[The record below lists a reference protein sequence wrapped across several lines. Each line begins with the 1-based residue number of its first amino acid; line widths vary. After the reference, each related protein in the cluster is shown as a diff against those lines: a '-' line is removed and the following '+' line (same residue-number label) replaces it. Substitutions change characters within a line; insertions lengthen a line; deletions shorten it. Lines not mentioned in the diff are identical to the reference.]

1 MSRKA
6 ALFTLTALAC
16 AVPAMAQPLPEIAP
30 VSPTDTA
37 SALPKGWNKSASFME
52 IFVRSYKDSDGDGVG
67 DIKGLTSKLDY
78 LKDLGVTGLW
88 LMPMGPSE
96 DRDHGYA
103 QMDYRAINP
112 EFGTLAD
119 FDELVREAHKRGI
132 GIILDWVVNH
142 SASTDP
148 LFLDAASSEKSRF
161 RDWYLFSKTDPK
173 WKVHGY
179 FPWRKNPKGEGWYY
193 AVFSPEMPDW
203 NLRNPAVTDYL
214 ESSMRFWMNRGVDGF
229 RLDAVTMLFE
239 DGPKSTFNNPQ
250 NPKFTAELAGVVDGY
265 DNRFMVCE
273 ASEGADM
280 YAQSCGSTFAFGS
293 QQEIRKSVLAGKL
306 SAGLVAQLKS
316 PLRALEPLTLQTHDS
331 YVGDRLI
338 DQYGVN
344 GLDNYIAA
352 AATALLGSDVSF
364 SYYGEEIGESNNG
377 KFNDPGLRGPMSWTA
392 DQHTAGFT
400 SGAESGREPEGR
412 PRSQRPAAPGPQLR
426 ERRPGRVLV
435 GLRQS
440 DHALQGRVP
449 AQRQLVRLAGRL
461 RPGPRGHARA
471 ARDPAG
477 RDQAG
482 QAQLLALRGHRAA
495 LRERCQGHPRGAA
508 AGRRRRH
515 RPRHPGH
522 VLQPGRRGWLRA
534 AFPRPHRLRRPSRP
548 GSPGGPAG
556 GLPHH
561 QLRARRLL
569 AGGGALSGAGGPG

>member
-400 SGAESGREPEGR
+400 SGKPYRDVAINVVSNNVEAQIKDPGSLYHVYQALYKVRRDYPVVSSGKLELLSREGD
-412 PRSQRPAAPGPQLR
+412 S
-426 ERRPGRVLV
+426 VLV
-435 GLRQS
+435 FKRTQGSESAFIVINLS
-440 DHALQGRVP
+440 DGPVALKELPVDASFPDILHLPGVDLASGSVP
-449 AQRQLVRLAGRL
+449 AK
-461 RPGPRGHARA
+461 RA
-471 ARDPAG
+471 V
-477 RDQAG
+477 
-482 QAQLLALRGHRAA
+482 
-495 LRERCQGHPRGAA
+495 
-508 AGRRRRH
+508 
-515 RPRHPGH
+515 
-522 VLQPGRRGWLRA
+522 VLKA
-534 AFPRPHRLRRPSRP
+534 HI
-548 GSPGGPAG
+548 
-556 GLPHH
+556 
-561 QLRARRLL
+561 
-569 AGGGALSGAGGPG
+569 